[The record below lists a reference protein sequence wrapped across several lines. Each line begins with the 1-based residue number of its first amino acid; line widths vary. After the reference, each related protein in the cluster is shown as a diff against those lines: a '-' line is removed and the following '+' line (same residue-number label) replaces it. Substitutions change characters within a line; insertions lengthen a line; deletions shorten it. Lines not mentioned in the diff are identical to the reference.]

1 VPDEVV
7 PIRRGDLLAG
17 RDAPLEA
24 ALAWI
29 DTRQA
34 VRQ

>member
-1 VPDEVV
+1 VIPDEIV
-7 PIRRGDLLAG
+7 PLTREALSLG

-29 DTRQA
+29 DGLAQRP
-34 VRQ
+34 